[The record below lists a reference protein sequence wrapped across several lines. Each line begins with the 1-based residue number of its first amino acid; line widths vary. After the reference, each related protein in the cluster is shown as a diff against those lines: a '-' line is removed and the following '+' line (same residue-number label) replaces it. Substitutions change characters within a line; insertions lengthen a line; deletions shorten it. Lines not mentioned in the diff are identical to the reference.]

1 VSAIGLLSTVRGVAA
16 IRPEGVKPTCH
27 GSSIDAIDPER
38 TSWPVRRVLRAR
50 LDQRARMFNRRAK
63 SIGSFT

>member
-38 TSWPVRRVLRAR
+38 TILA
-50 LDQRARMFNRRAK
+50 
-63 SIGSFT
+63 GSAGSPCAP